1 MIQKQLQCSHGAAI
15 PVWRQAKQD
24 KQKKKDAAKKIKLS
38 KQRAH
43 LLKNKKLEKETSDM
57 QREMDR
63 LQNRLS
69 GATIRKPKENQS

>member
-1 MIQKQLQCSHGAAI
+1 MSRNKLK
-15 PVWRQAKQD
+15 RKQD

-43 LLKNKKLEKETSDM
+43 LLEKKRLEKQTSDM
-57 QREMDR
+57 QREMER

-69 GATIRKPKENQS
+69 GVTIRKPKEVSS